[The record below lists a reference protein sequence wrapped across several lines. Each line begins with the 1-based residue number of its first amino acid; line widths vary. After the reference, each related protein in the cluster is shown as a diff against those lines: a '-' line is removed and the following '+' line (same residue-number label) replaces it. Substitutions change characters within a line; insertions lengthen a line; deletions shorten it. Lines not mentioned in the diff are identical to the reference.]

1 MSTCSIAYI
10 ERSVVTVRSEFDPR
24 VLQRCINIS
33 FLHLYSSIVFDGAFG
48 TVKKWVNKYKNHLKG
63 DIGMANYEKQVE
75 QEAAYP
81 IPISLYNCY
90 RTVRHE
96 KRGIATP
103 NIQCFSCLTVL

>member
-1 MSTCSIAYI
+1 M
-10 ERSVVTVRSEFDPR
+10 
-24 VLQRCINIS
+24 
-33 FLHLYSSIVFDGAFG
+33 
-48 TVKKWVNKYKNHLKG
+48 KG

-96 KRGIATP
+96 KRYISGVYSYASLLMPVTVV
-103 NIQCFSCLTVL
+103 QRYRDGVFSPLVPLVLPSLYPPSIYTHF

>member
-1 MSTCSIAYI
+1 MHSAIIYI
-10 ERSVVTVRSEFDPR
+10 GTGYQTVYKYKK
-24 VLQRCINIS
+24 S
-33 FLHLYSSIVFDGAFG
+33 FLL
-48 TVKKWVNKYKNHLKG
+48 NEG

-96 KRGIATP
+96 KCYQEYNIAKP
-103 NIQCFSCLTVL
+103 LFSCLTVL

>member
-1 MSTCSIAYI
+1 MVHSA
-10 ERSVVTVRSEFDPR
+10 
-24 VLQRCINIS
+24 QS
-33 FLHLYSSIVFDGAFG
+33 FLL
-48 TVKKWVNKYKNHLKG
+48 NEG
-63 DIGMANYEKQVE
+63 DIGMANYEKKVE

-103 NIQCFSCLTVL
+103 DI

>member
-1 MSTCSIAYI
+1 M
-10 ERSVVTVRSEFDPR
+10 
-24 VLQRCINIS
+24 
-33 FLHLYSSIVFDGAFG
+33 
-48 TVKKWVNKYKNHLKG
+48 KG

-96 KRGIATP
+96 KRGIAIYILRIAFLMP
-103 NIQCFSCLTVL
+103 HCPVTVVQRYRDGVCVTEWQTQI

>member
-1 MSTCSIAYI
+1 M
-10 ERSVVTVRSEFDPR
+10 RSEFDPH
-24 VLQRCINIS
+24 VLHNEVS
-33 FLHLYSSIVFDGAFG
+33 TSLFLHLYPSIVFDGAFG
-48 TVKKWVNKYKNHLKG
+48 TVGETSKNLNEG

-81 IPISLYNCY
+81 ISISLCNCY

-103 NIQCFSCLTVL
+103 DIAFIMPHCPVTVVPKI

>member
-1 MSTCSIAYI
+1 MVHSAQSKMGTTSINN
-10 ERSVVTVRSEFDPR
+10 
-24 VLQRCINIS
+24 QM
-33 FLHLYSSIVFDGAFG
+33 
-48 TVKKWVNKYKNHLKG
+48 KG

-96 KRGIATP
+96 KRYISGIAMP
-103 NIQCFSCLTVL
+103 LFSCLTVL